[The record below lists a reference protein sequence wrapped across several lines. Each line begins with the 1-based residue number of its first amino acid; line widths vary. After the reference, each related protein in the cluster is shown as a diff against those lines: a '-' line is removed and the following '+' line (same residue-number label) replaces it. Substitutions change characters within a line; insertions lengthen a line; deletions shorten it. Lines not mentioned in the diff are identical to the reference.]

1 MEGELIMAEA
11 YDYKTKNEELWN
23 AITHGIGFV
32 LSIPALVLLI
42 LAGISHG
49 TAIAIVSFTL
59 FGVSMLL
66 LFLMSTLLHSMP
78 VKLKRL
84 FSIFDHSA
92 IYILIAGTYTPFLLV
107 TIKGPLGWTLFGIIW
122 GLAIVG
128 ILFKVFFI
136 HKYEVVSLL
145 FYIVMGWLI
154 IFAIKPLYM
163 NLPTEGLILLVTGGV
178 LYTFGSVFYA
188 WRKIPYNHAIWHLFV
203 LAGSTAMYF
212 SVLLY
217 V

>member
-1 MEGELIMAEA
+1 MSEA
-11 YDYKTKNEELWN
+11 FDYKNPQEELWN
-23 AITHGIGFV
+23 AITHGIGFL

-42 LAGISHG
+42 IAGVEHG
-49 TAIAIVSFTL
+49 SATAVVSFTI
-59 FGVSMLL
+59 FGVSMVV

-78 VKLKRL
+78 VKLKKL
-84 FSIFDHSA
+84 FSVFDHSA

-107 TIKGPLGWTLFGIIW
+107 TIKGALGWSLFGVIW
-122 GLAIVG
+122 GLAILG

-136 HKYEVVSLL
+136 HKYEAVSLV

-154 IFAIKPLYM
+154 VSAIKPLYV
-163 NLPTEGLILLVTGGV
+163 NLPIEGFVLLIIGGI
-178 LYTFGSVFYA
+178 LYTFGSIFYA
-188 WRKIPYNHAIWHLFV
+188 WRKIPFNHAIWHIFV
-203 LAGSTAMYF
+203 IAGSASMFY

>member
-1 MEGELIMAEA
+1 MSEA
-11 YDYKTKNEELWN
+11 FDYKNPQEELWN
-23 AITHGIGFV
+23 AITHGIGFA
-32 LSIPALVLLI
+32 LSIPALVLLV
-42 LAGISHG
+42 ISSIDRG
-49 TAIAIVSFTL
+49 NATAIVSFTI
-59 FGVSMLL
+59 FGVSMIL

-78 VKLKRL
+78 VKLKKL

-107 TIKGPLGWTLFGIIW
+107 TIKGALGWSLFGVIW
-122 GLAIVG
+122 GLAIAG

-136 HKYEVVSLL
+136 HKYEAVSLV

-154 IFAIKPLYM
+154 VSAIKPLYV
-163 NLPTEGLILLVTGGV
+163 NLPIEGFALLVAGGI
-178 LYTFGSVFYA
+178 LYTFGSIFYA
-188 WRKIPYNHAIWHLFV
+188 WRKIPYNHAIWHIFV
-203 LAGSTAMYF
+203 IAGSASMFF

>member
-1 MEGELIMAEA
+1 MTEA
-11 YDYKTKNEELWN
+11 FDYKNPREELWN
-23 AITHGIGFV
+23 AITHGLGFL

-42 LAGISHG
+42 IDGINHG
-49 TAIAIVSFTL
+49 TATAVVSFSI
-59 FGVSMLL
+59 FGVSTLL

-78 VKLKRL
+78 VKVKKL

-107 TIKGPLGWTLFGIIW
+107 TIKGVLGWTLFGVIW

-128 ILFKVFFI
+128 VLFKVFFI
-136 HKYEVVSLL
+136 HKYEALSLV

-154 IFAIKPLYM
+154 VFAIKPLYEQ
-163 NLPTEGLILLVTGGV
+163 LPIEGIILLVLGGV
-178 LYTFGSVFYA
+178 FYTFGSIFYA
-188 WRKIPYNHAIWHLFV
+188 WRKIPYNHAIWHIFV
-203 LAGSTAMYF
+203 IAGSACMFF